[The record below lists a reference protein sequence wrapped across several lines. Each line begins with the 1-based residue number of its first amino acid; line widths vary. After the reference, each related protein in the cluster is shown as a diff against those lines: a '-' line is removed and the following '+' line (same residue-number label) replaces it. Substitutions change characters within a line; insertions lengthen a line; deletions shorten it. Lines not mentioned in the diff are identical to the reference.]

1 LLLFALMNLLNIV
14 RQALSKDRDKSYLN
28 KYNLVIFAF
37 VIWISFFD
45 RYSFITQY
53 KLSKNVHKLEER
65 KADYERQLEEAI
77 VERKT
82 INSNIEKYGREKYYF
97 HKPDEQIILIK

>member
-1 LLLFALMNLLNIV
+1 MDLINIV
-14 RQALSKDRDKSYLN
+14 RRVLKSNDEMNYLN
-28 KYNLVIFAF
+28 KYNLVIIAF
-37 VIWISFFD
+37 VIWVSFFD
-45 RYSFITQY
+45 RYSLITQY
-53 KLSKNVHKLEER
+53 KLSRNVDKLEER

-77 VERKT
+77 VESQT